1 MADNAESSGDAQ
13 ITFKVKTSSDSTH
26 TITMSDAAT
35 VLDLKTKL
43 AGEDLENIPVDR
55 QRLIYSGRVM
65 KNDDTLSTYKIKHN
79 NTIHMVKSA
88 ASNQQNQPSA
98 AAASTPTPQAAPV
111 NMASGTANQPFAGLT
126 GARYAGFGNG
136 LPGLDMF
143 GPDGGMGA
151 PMDEARIQRLMS
163 DPNLQQSMNE
173 ALNNPEFVNMLID
186 SNPMLR
192 NVPNARE
199 IITSPLMR
207 EMMTN
212 PQMMTQAMRMQRSMR
227 GGSGDGAFPAP
238 GATDTTPDGAAAGNA
253 QGNSGQNQQ
262 NPLPP
267 FLNPFAMPGMAGGQQ
282 GGENAPS
289 VTQMLQQLQ
298 SLGALGMGPFG
309 AATQGQ
315 TAGQTT
321 TGAAGSGNTPGQGT
335 TESQGAA
342 QTSGTTPSQ
351 GGAQQQG
358 SATSPPPAANPFA
371 ALFPPAGGSQGANPF
386 GMTPEMMQQMLQM
399 FGGPGSSPAPADN
412 RPPEE
417 RYAEQLRQLND
428 MGFFDFD
435 RNVAALR
442 RSGGSVQGAIE
453 HLLSGE

>member
-1 MADNAESSGDAQ
+1 MADNPEPSSDSQ
-13 ITFKVKTSSDSTH
+13 VTFKVKTSSDSTH
-26 TITMSDAAT
+26 SITMSETAT

-43 AGEDLENIPVDR
+43 AGESYENIPVER

-65 KNDDTLSTYKIKHN
+65 KNDDALSTYKIKNN

-88 ASNQQNQPSA
+88 ASNQQPNQTPAANTSTSA
-98 AAASTPTPQAAPV
+98 PAPA

-136 LPGLDMF
+136 LPGMDMF

-163 DPNLQQSMNE
+163 DPNVQSTMNE
-173 ALNNPEFVNMLID
+173 ALNNPDFINMLID

-192 NVPNARE
+192 NLPNARE
-199 IITSPLMR
+199 IITSPFMR
-207 EMMTN
+207 QMMSS
-212 PQMMTQAMRMQRSMR
+212 PEMMTQAMRMQRNMQ
-227 GGSGDGAFPAP
+227 GGEAGAFPAP
-238 GATDTTPDGAAAGNA
+238 GATDTTPEGAASGGNA
-253 QGNSGQNQQ
+253 QGGGGQAQQGQQ
-262 NPLPP
+262 NP
-267 FLNPFAMPGMAGGQQ
+267 FANPFMQGFGGQQ
-282 GGENAPS
+282 GGGNPPDIA
-289 VTQMLQQLQ
+289 QMMQQLQ
-298 SLGALGMGPFG
+298 GLNSMFGPG
-309 AATQGQ
+309 NQGQ
-315 TAGQTT
+315 TA
-321 TGAAGSGNTPGQGT
+321 TGRTGSENAPGQGAT
-335 TESQGAA
+335 DSSGGA

-351 GGAQQQG
+351 GGAQQG
-358 SATSPPPAANPFA
+358 STTSPPPANPFA
-371 ALFPPAGGSQGANPF
+371 ALFSPPGTTQPNNPF
-386 GMTPEMMQQMLQM
+386 GMNPEMMQQMMQM
-399 FGGPGSSPAPADN
+399 FGGGQGSAPAAPADN

-453 HLLSGE
+453 HLLSG

>member
-1 MADNAESSGDAQ
+1 MADNPEPSADSQ

-26 TITMSDAAT
+26 SITINDTAT

-43 AGEDLENIPVDR
+43 AGEDFENIPVER

-65 KNDDTLSTYKIKHN
+65 KNDDALSTYKIKHN

-88 ASNQQNQPSA
+88 ASNQQPNQTPTANTST
-98 AAASTPTPQAAPV
+98 STPAPT
-111 NMASGTANQPFAGLT
+111 NMASGTANQPFANLT

-163 DPNLQQSMNE
+163 DPNVQQSMNE
-173 ALNNPEFVNMLID
+173 ALNNPDFINMLID

-192 NVPNARE
+192 NLPNARE
-199 IITSPLMR
+199 IITSPFMR
-207 EMMTN
+207 QMMSSPEMMS
-212 PQMMTQAMRMQRSMR
+212 QAMRMQRSMQ
-227 GGSGDGAFPAP
+227 GGEAGAFPAP
-238 GATDTTPDGAAAGNA
+238 GATDTTPQAAASGGNT
-253 QGNSGQNQQ
+253 QGQQGQA
-262 NPLPP
+262 NPLASP
-267 FLNPFAMPGMAGGQQ
+267 FLSGMLGGQQ
-282 GGENAPS
+282 GGNAPDMA
-289 VTQMLQQLQ
+289 QLMQQLQ
-298 SLGALGMGPFG
+298 GLRSL
-309 AATQGQ
+309 
-315 TAGQTT
+315 
-321 TGAAGSGNTPGQGT
+321 
-335 TESQGAA
+335 
-342 QTSGTTPSQ
+342 Q
-351 GGAQQQG
+351 GGTQQG
-358 SATSPPPAANPFA
+358 STTSPPPANPFA
-371 ALFPPAGGSQGANPF
+371 ALFPPPGAGAQPNNPF
-386 GMTPEMMQQMLQM
+386 GMNPEMMQQMMQM
-399 FGGPGSSPAPADN
+399 LGGGGLNPAPAAPADN

-453 HLLSGE
+453 HLLSGP